1 MKKILLF
8 VFGFVLT
15 AGTALAAEDTE
26 PDRYYIPPPQFNA
39 AIEVMDLGFANV
51 FGLFRNATGSF
62 EFEPAT
68 KTVDNLKLAI
78 DLSSLIASNPGNER
92 DLMVMLGALQ
102 YPEIVFTTK
111 DSVSFAEGK
120 ADIKG
125 TLTVHGASKPFVLEA
140 TLNQIGKSPAGGG
153 MWESQGKAIGISMR
167 GTFKRADFGMADD
180 PMAKARFG
188 DSITLL
194 LEAQAIRQ

>member
-1 MKKILLF
+1 MKKLLLF
-8 VFGFVLT
+8 VFGFAVI
-15 AGTALAAEDTE
+15 AGASRAADDVE
-26 PDRYYIPPPQFNA
+26 PDRYYVPPAQFNA

-78 DLSSLIASNPGNER
+78 DLSSLIASNPVNER
-92 DLMVMLGALQ
+92 DLSLMLGAAQ
-102 YPEIVFTTK
+102 YPEIAFATK
-111 DSVSFAEGK
+111 DSVSFAEGN

-125 TLTVHGASKPFVLEA
+125 TLTVHGISKPFVLEA

-153 MWESQGKAIGISMR
+153 MWESQGKAVGLSMK
-167 GTFKRADFGMADD
+167 GAFKRADFGMADD
-180 PMAKARFG
+180 PLVKARFG